1 MVHISHQNVYHS
13 SHNVGYQITSRYVC
27 QSRFY
32 KLDLLRNIVVLLQ
45 GIPYIYLCVT
55 YITDGILSNTDRSSI
70 RTCKSV
76 DNQQCKDRAI
86 NSTRNISSHFTSQYS
101 LKAWFSCMA
110 IPITILAT
118 IKLLFP
124 ITTIANNKILLY
136 VFDHAFQIDVTRRQF
151 SCELTQCNL
160 FK

>member
-32 KLDLLRNIVVLLQ
+32 KLDLLRNIVVLVQ

-55 YITDGILSNTDRSSI
+55 YITGGILSNTDRSSI
-70 RTCKSV
+70 ATCKSV

-86 NSTRNISSHFTSQYS
+86 KTEIQLVIFLPISHHNTHSKHGSAAWQYQ
-101 LKAWFSCMA
+101 LQF
-110 IPITILAT
+110 LR
-118 IKLLFP
+118 LL
-124 ITTIANNKILLY
+124 NY
-136 VFDHAFQIDVTRRQF
+136 YFQ
-151 SCELTQCNL
+151 
-160 FK
+160 